1 MDQSGNN
8 HLLLRASQSSP
19 AAYNGQHAVADR
31 MRELLARTVHDH
43 LIEERSVAS
52 ALQEVRLRLDAMD
65 DTSVTGIA
73 ATIDGLAATLGALD
87 SKLTARLERLD
98 ERLDDQY
105 DRARSVDGKLDA
117 QSASIEETVAKAV
130 EAGNADVIARIASLE
145 DTVLA
150 LAEALLRPA
159 IRLPHGSHNGQNLLP
174 LDGAW
179 RLARDV
185 EDHPV
190 DLANLVGDPG
200 GDPREQVVRHPSPVG
215 GHRVLAGHRPDHDR
229 MT

>member
-19 AAYNGQHAVADR
+19 PAYNGQPAADR

-43 LIEERSVAS
+43 IVEERSVAG
-52 ALQEVRLRLDAMD
+52 ALHEIRVRLDAMGSD
-65 DTSVTGIA
+65 QGGAGVAATVDGLE

-105 DRARSVDGKLDA
+105 DRVRSVDAKLED
-117 QSASIEETVAKAV
+117 QSADLPELVVKAA
-130 EAGNADVIARIASLE
+130 ESAASDIIARISSLE
-145 DTVLA
+145 DIVLT

-159 IRLPHGSHNGQNLLP
+159 IHGSHGSHASNTAHNS
-174 LDGAW
+174 
-179 RLARDV
+179 R
-185 EDHPV
+185 
-190 DLANLVGDPG
+190 
-200 GDPREQVVRHPSPVG
+200 S
-215 GHRVLAGHRPDHDR
+215 
-229 MT
+229 